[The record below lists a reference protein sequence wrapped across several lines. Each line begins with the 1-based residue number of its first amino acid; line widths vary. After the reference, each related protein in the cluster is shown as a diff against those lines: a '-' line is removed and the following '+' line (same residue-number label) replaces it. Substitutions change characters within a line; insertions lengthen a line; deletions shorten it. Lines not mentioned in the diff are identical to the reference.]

1 MIHHISFH
9 RGRSPRRQH
18 SECQCRR
25 PSTPCGKPKG
35 ASSGH
40 ATTCGVPL
48 GMGRRHAGQVYS
60 LTALGRR
67 RTWYGAG
74 VFLDRAGQTANLIV
88 ASVRAL
94 LRARHGS
101 EAVHLQWTRFTPR
114 PFLASFTSHATTV
127 PRRNTRRTFSSL
139 STSTMSAFFPG
150 ESVPTVSSPRMAAP
164 CADAM

>member
-1 MIHHISFH
+1 MPTALNTLRQTEGGFLGPRHNM
-9 RGRSPRRQH
+9 RRSPRDETQAR
-18 SECQCRR
+18 
-25 PSTPCGKPKG
+25 
-35 ASSGH
+35 
-40 ATTCGVPL
+40 
-48 GMGRRHAGQVYS
+48 
-60 LTALGRR
+60 
-67 RTWYGAG
+67 GAG

-127 PRRNTRRTFSSL
+127 PRRLTRPTVRTIA
-139 STSTMSAFFPG
+139 TTTRAAFFPG